1 MKTNLGVDAI
11 VSINSIFDIFT
22 SSKNKI
28 IVIFFIN
35 RSIITQEIFVYV
47 QAHYICLTE
56 DIKISIFNIFTSTQ
70 SSYRLL

>member
-56 DIKISIFNIFTSTQ
+56 NIKISIFNIFTSTQ

>member
-56 DIKISIFNIFTSTQ
+56 NIKISIFDIVTSTQ

>member
-56 DIKISIFNIFTSTQ
+56 NIKISIFDIVTSTQ
-70 SSYRLL
+70 SSYWLL